1 MHAIHCLLIKM
12 TITCGHGVRHVLG
25 ESVGDT
31 TALSADGL
39 STHGVARS
47 SISYNITRFIIE

>member
-1 MHAIHCLLIKM
+1 M